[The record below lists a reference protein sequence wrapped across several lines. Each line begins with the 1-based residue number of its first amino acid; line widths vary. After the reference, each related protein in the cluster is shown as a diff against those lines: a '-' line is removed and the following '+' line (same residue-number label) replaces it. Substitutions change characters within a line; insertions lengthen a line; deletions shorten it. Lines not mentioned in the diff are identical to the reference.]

1 MQKNNYHTLALKI
14 IKILLVLFISIMFF
28 TVLIN
33 SYIIKIWISHIKKI
47 DNLNNWNIWLI
58 LGAWIKYNR
67 QPTDILK
74 DRLYT
79 AYLAYKNKK
88 ISKIIV
94 SWDNSKVYHNEPEVM
109 EKYLV
114 KLWVKKEDIYKD
126 YAWFDTYDSIYR
138 AKEIFWVKNLVI
150 FTQEYHLYRALY
162 IANKLWINSVWIIS
176 DRHEYLAIDRFKLRE
191 FFSRVKAF
199 FEVEL
204 FKSKPKFLGE
214 KIEIK

>member
-1 MQKNNYHTLALKI
+1 MQKKNYHNLVQKL
-14 IKILLVLFISIMFF
+14 IKILLIFFVSIIFLSIFINFY
-28 TVLIN
+28 VIN
-33 SYIIKIWISHIKKI
+33 FWTKYIKKI
-47 DNLNNWNIWLI
+47 DNLDKKYVWLV
-58 LGAWIKYNR
+58 LWAWIKYNKE
-67 QPTDILK
+67 PTDILK

-79 AYLAYKNKK
+79 AYLAYINKK

-114 KLWVKKEDIYKD
+114 DLWVKKEDIYKD

-138 AKEIFWVKNLVI
+138 SKEIFWVKDLVI

-162 IANKLWINSVWIIS
+162 IANKLWINSEWVVS

-191 FFSRVKAF
+191 FLSRIKAF

-204 FKSKPKFLGE
+204 FKPKPKFLGE
-214 KIEIK
+214 KIKIN

>member
-1 MQKNNYHTLALKI
+1 MQKKNYHNLVLKV
-14 IKILLVLFISIMFF
+14 IKILLIFFISITFLS
-28 TVLIN
+28 VLIN
-33 SYIIKIWISHIKKI
+33 IYVINFWTKHIKQI
-47 DNLNNWNIWLI
+47 DNLNGKDIWLV
-58 LGAWIKYNR
+58 LWAWIKYNR

-79 AYLAYKNKK
+79 AYLAYINKK

-94 SWDNSKVYHNEPEVM
+94 SGDNSKIYHNEPEVM
-109 EKYLV
+109 ENYLIN
-114 KLWVKKEDIYKD
+114 LWVNKKDIYKD

-138 AKEIFWVKNLVI
+138 SKEIFWVKQLVI

-162 IANKLWINSVWIIS
+162 IAKKLWINSDGVVS
-176 DRHEYLAIDRFKLRE
+176 DRHKYIAIDKFKLRE
-191 FFSRVKAF
+191 FFSRIKAF

-204 FKSKPKFLGE
+204 FKPKPKFLGE